1 MGDMGKRHRQSNQRL
16 QASEI
21 NQRVQAAREQ
31 AIIRYCYRKRG

>member
-1 MGDMGKRHRQSNQRL
+1 MSKRQRQITRRL
-16 QASEI
+16 QAHET